1 MPAKPLDQK
10 SFRTLY
16 CQGCRDPETV
26 RRWNEYCRVK
36 NRANRQAR
44 TQNGFDESK
53 LKRPKETYSAGWLYK
68 LGCREEWVMK
78 AVATNAR
85 KYQKKRQRQV
95 IKELKAL
102 GLPSVKTWK
111 GSVPEQQP
119 VLGWHTINLQAKET
133 R

>member
-1 MPAKPLDQK
+1 MAPKPLDQK

-16 CQGCRDPETV
+16 CQGDRSPEVV
-26 RRWNEYCRVK
+26 RQWNEYCRVK

-44 TQNGFDESK
+44 SKNGFDESK
-53 LKRPKETYSAGWLYK
+53 LKRPKETYSANWLYK

-78 AVATNAR
+78 AVAEKAR
-85 KYQKKRQRQV
+85 KYQKRRQRQV

-111 GSVPEQQP
+111 GNVPE
-119 VLGWHTINLQAKET
+119 KET